1 MLPFTS
7 QVQIASD
14 NVKGAA
20 GRLSGAEIPKFEDT
34 EKSFPELQARI
45 DKTIAFLDTL
55 TEAQFEGADKRDIV
69 LQLRDRKLDF
79 KGADYL
85 TLWAF
90 PNIYFHITTAYAL
103 LRHGGVEIGKKDYL
117 SGGAAQEELTKCHP
131 ARSRRTY
138 PAMRRPCLGWV
149 LRLRFAPRRMT
160 ARWFPMPAKTPIW
173 TASHVRIRRSAGEIC
188 TTIVLRGFAPSCTKG
203 WPAGAD
209 SRRTSR
215 KHQA

>member
-1 MLPFTS
+1 VPDTFGGRPAHRQKGLPATASKNSRAALQWRPFPSTQIPETVMSLSMYQATVPPFRSMLKNLQAVMAKAEAHCEARKIEPAAFLNSRLYPDMLPFTS

-55 TEAQFEGADKRDIV
+55 TEAQFEGADQRDIV

-85 TLWAF
+85 TLWAI

-117 SGGAAQEELTKCHP
+117 SGGAAQGK
-131 ARSRRTY
+131 
-138 PAMRRPCLGWV
+138 
-149 LRLRFAPRRMT
+149 
-160 ARWFPMPAKTPIW
+160 
-173 TASHVRIRRSAGEIC
+173 
-188 TTIVLRGFAPSCTKG
+188 
-203 WPAGAD
+203 
-209 SRRTSR
+209 
-215 KHQA
+215 